1 MRDRKTDVLVV
12 GSGVAGLFAA
22 IKIAEFANVALVTK
36 KTRTES
42 STKYAQGGVASV
54 THPDDTF
61 ERHIADTLDAGAG
74 LCHRDAVEALV
85 TEGPRRIEE
94 LLEMGAEFTTKSG
107 RLHLMKEGGHS
118 AKRIVHAEDVTGKE
132 IERAL
137 VKRAANHDNIEI
149 IENALAIDLVTEHNI
164 KNLKHLPLNNR
175 HCWGAYVLDTASD
188 SVFKIESKATILAA
202 GGLGQIYQHTTNPD
216 VSTGDGFAMA
226 YRAGAKTANMEFVQF
241 HPTSL
246 YKSSEA
252 FDQPNAFLVTEAT
265 RGYGAI
271 LRAKDGERFM
281 PKYDERAELAPR
293 DVVARAI
300 DAELKR
306 RGDDYALLDLTHK
319 NADETREKFPNIYER
334 CLEYGVDATAEPI
347 PVVPAAHYACGGVMV
362 DLKSRS
368 SLDGLYA
375 CGENAMT
382 GVHGAN
388 RLASNSLLEALVFS
402 HFAAEDLRER
412 LKEDFAKPP
421 AIPDWDETGALNAD
435 EMALVSHDAQE
446 LKQLMW
452 DLVGVVRSDLRLESA
467 KRRVRNLYFEVE
479 EFYKKTKV
487 FPALIELRNLIT
499 CAHLIIKCATAR
511 KESRGLHY
519 TIDYPDK
526 WPRPIDTII
535 QNTYQKS

>member
-1 MRDRKTDVLVV
+1 M
-12 GSGVAGLFAA
+12 
-22 IKIAEFANVALVTK
+22 
-36 KTRTES
+36 
-42 STKYAQGGVASV
+42 

-137 VKRAANHDNIEI
+137 VERAANHDNIEI

-421 AIPDWDETGALNAD
+421 AIPDWEETGALNAD